1 MNSKLHLLPSTTGT
15 TAAILAALLLLAPYP
30 SFAQAKHDVLTAA
43 AWNALV
49 AADYG
54 VAIDRA
60 GECIGEF
67 KEAAGSLQADL
78 ERAGKPLPSGSVTGA
93 ARDAIL
99 ANGPLNSVAT
109 CYFIIGEAN
118 RLFVR
123 TDPAK
128 FVAARSAYEEA
139 ARLGFGRGYNTNG
152 VFWIPAEKAS
162 QRLQALSAVTNS
174 VTTVAPAP
182 R

>member
-1 MNSKLHLLPSTTGT
+1 MNSTLYLLPSTTT
-15 TAAILAALLLLAPYP
+15 AILAALLLFAPYP
-30 SFAQAKHDVLTAA
+30 SFAQAKHELLTAA

-67 KEAAGSLQADL
+67 KEAAGALQADL
-78 ERAGKPLPSGSVTGA
+78 ERAGKPLPSGGVTGA

-109 CYFIIGEAN
+109 CYFIIGEAS

-139 ARLGFGRGYNTNG
+139 KLGFGRGYNTNG
-152 VFWIPAEKAS
+152 VFWIPAEKATL
-162 QRLQALSAVTNS
+162 RLQAFATVTNS
-174 VTTVAPAP
+174 VTPASPPP

>member
-1 MNSKLHLLPSTTGT
+1 M
-15 TAAILAALLLLAPYP
+15 
-30 SFAQAKHDVLTAA
+30 LTAA

-60 GECIGEF
+60 EECIGEF
-67 KEAAGSLQADL
+67 KAAAGALQADL
-78 ERAGKPLPSGSVTGA
+78 ERAGKPLPSGGVTGA

-109 CYFIIGEAN
+109 RYFIIGEAN

-152 VFWIPAEKAS
+152 VFWIPAEKATL
-162 QRLQALSAVTNS
+162 RLQAFATVTNT
-174 VTTVAPAP
+174 VTPASPPP

>member
-1 MNSKLHLLPSTTGT
+1 MNSKSNRRPSVTHAVLG
-15 TAAILAALLLLAPYP
+15 ALTLLLAPSP
-30 SFAQAKHDVLTAA
+30 SFAQAKHEVLTAD

-54 VAIDRA
+54 AAIGKA
-60 GECIGEF
+60 EECIREF
-67 KEAAGSLQADL
+67 RAAAGVLQSEL
-78 ERAGKPLPSGSVTGA
+78 ERANKPLPSGGVTGA
-93 ARDAIL
+93 ARDSIL

-123 TDPAK
+123 TDPVK
-128 FVAARSAYEEA
+128 LNTARTAYQEA
-139 ARLGFGRGYNTNG
+139 SKLTFGRGYNTNG
-152 VFWIPAEKAS
+152 VFWIPAEKATH
-162 QRLQALSAVTNS
+162 RLQSFTSATNS
-174 VTTVAPAP
+174 VSSSASAP